1 MRWSQRT
8 QIALARMRSYEA
20 KKITDPAR
28 SLET

>member
-8 QIALARMRSYEA
+8 PIALALMRFYEA

-28 SLET
+28 SFKA